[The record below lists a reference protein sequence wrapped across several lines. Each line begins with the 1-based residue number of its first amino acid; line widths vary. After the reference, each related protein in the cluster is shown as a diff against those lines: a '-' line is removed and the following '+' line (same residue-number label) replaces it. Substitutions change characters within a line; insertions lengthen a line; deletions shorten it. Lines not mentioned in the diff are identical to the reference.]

1 MLLPVPNPEVIY
13 KAVEGGAVL
22 LSTTDEV
29 YYGLNEVG
37 GQIWEHL
44 PPVLRTFDELTT
56 SLVARYPGVPL
67 ETIRADARAL
77 LDALLSSG
85 LVRAA
90 VADHTPQENDDAR
103 AVRQAPRAV
112 SR

>member
-13 KAVEGGAVL
+13 KAVDGGAVL

-44 PPVLRTFDELTT
+44 PPVLRTFDELTAA
-56 SLVARYPGVPL
+56 LAARYPAVPA
-67 ETIRADARAL
+67 ETIHADARAL
-77 LDALLSSG
+77 LDALLASG
-85 LVRAA
+85 LVRSA
-90 VADHTPQENDDAR
+90 VGDQPAQENDEAR
-103 AVRQAPRAV
+103 AGRQAPRAV

>member
-44 PPVLRTFDELTT
+44 PPVLRTFDELIA
-56 SLVARYPGVPL
+56 SLAARYPGVPV

-77 LDALLSSG
+77 LDALLSSR
-85 LVRAA
+85 LVRSAVGEQAA
-90 VADHTPQENDDAR
+90 QEIDAR
-103 AVRQAPRAV
+103 ADRQASRAV

>member
-37 GQIWEHL
+37 GHIWEHL
-44 PPVLRTFDELTT
+44 PPVLRTFDELSATLT
-56 SLVARYPGVPL
+56 ARYPGVPV

-77 LDALLSSG
+77 LDALLTSG
-85 LVRAA
+85 LVRSAA
-90 VADHTPQENDDAR
+90 REHSVQENDAR
-103 AVRQAPRAV
+103 ADRQASRAV

>member
-44 PPVLRTFDELTT
+44 PPVLRTFDELVAT
-56 SLVARYPGVPL
+56 LAARYPGVPVD
-67 ETIRADARAL
+67 TIRADVRGL
-77 LDALLSSG
+77 LEVLLGSG
-85 LVRAA
+85 LVRPAVQDDAA
-90 VADHTPQENDDAR
+90 RQENDAR
-103 AVRQAPRAV
+103 ADRQASRAV

>member
-13 KAVEGGAVL
+13 KAVECGAVL

-44 PPVLRTFDELTT
+44 PPVLRTFDELIA
-56 SLVARYPGVPL
+56 SLAARYPAVPAD
-67 ETIRADARAL
+67 TIRADARAL
-77 LDALLSSG
+77 LDQLLSSG

-90 VADHTPQENDDAR
+90 VGEHAAQENDDAR
-103 AVRQAPRAV
+103 ADRQASRAV